1 MDESNKENNCNDVGN
16 SNRVNS
22 NKDRRQIDN
31 EVAKSSSNNK
41 KKFTAARKNSIL
53 ISTENVSSIT
63 IDETTMAQTSQV
75 WQYAERCPGTNYS
88 TCCLCPDKKKI
99 STNNG
104 STSTLRKHLI
114 SKHQLHD
121 LELPPAKRK
130 LPASSITDDKKQHLH
145 GLFIKCIVRDGR
157 TFNDF
162 QKPGMKKLLEELIP
176 GKFS

>member
-75 WQYAERCPGTNYS
+75 WQYA
-88 TCCLCPDKKKI
+88 
-99 STNNG
+99 
-104 STSTLRKHLI
+104 
-114 SKHQLHD
+114 
-121 LELPPAKRK
+121 
-130 LPASSITDDKKQHLH
+130 
-145 GLFIKCIVRDGR
+145 
-157 TFNDF
+157 
-162 QKPGMKKLLEELIP
+162 
-176 GKFS
+176 